1 MSEINSD
8 LQKHLEYNCYLK
20 NTFSIDQSK
29 VNLLQNDTKEIYNIN
44 LALFIIYYLIL
55 FTYIILDYNNILFGK
70 QIISHIFFI
79 IFLLAYPF
87 IIFAI
92 QYNTYEIFSKSYQYV
107 FQNIY
112 KSKDY

>member
-1 MSEINSD
+1 MTEIDPS

-20 NTFSIDQSK
+20 NTYSVDKSK
-29 VNLLQNDTKEIYNIN
+29 NRLLQNDIQSIYNIN
-44 LALFIIYYLIL
+44 ISLFIIYYLIL
-55 FTYIILDYNNILFGK
+55 IIYIVFDFKTIFFGN
-70 QIISHIFFI
+70 QIIRHVLLIL
-79 IFLLAYPF
+79 FLLAYPF

-92 QYNTYEIFSKSYQYV
+92 QYHLYEIFSRSYNYL